1 MAGELRDSA
10 ARAVAMIS
18 SRLYCEVLA
27 AVQDILSIISA
38 EIEMIKWGFP
48 EKEALLMKDFFL
60 P

>member
-48 EKEALLMKDFFL
+48 KEALLMKDFFL